1 MHAAGMAHLTRGY
14 IVISIKL
21 RASLLLSVSMTA
33 LLLEAPA
40 AAQTT
45 PSVDATAQASDQPA
59 PAAKRRTKV
68 QADQTAAQEGP
79 TIVVT
84 GSRIARPEFS
94 RPNPIQSFTAESIKE
109 VGATNITDYLVRSPA
124 LLGSTTSLSTAGSNL
139 TSAQLTGVNELN
151 LRNLG
156 TQRTLVLVDGRR
168 HIAAEPGSAAVDT
181 GTIPVDLIDRIDVL
195 TGGTSAIYGADGV
208 SGVVNF
214 IMKHNFEGLSVRGQ
228 SGISQRGDAG
238 NRYIAATLG
247 HNFADDRAN
256 VAVSYEFNVTDK
268 FRQAQRLPYAQS
280 GPFVRFVRN
289 PADFP
294 DDPNVPDRVP
304 LTNLRWADS
313 SPGGAIDTNLDFVPD
328 FTGEGGV
335 YDPGTYV
342 SGSPF
347 TIGGSSTPQDSY
359 FGDYTPYTRRH
370 IANMLA
376 SFKVSPAL
384 RVFAEGK
391 YVRTYA
397 NTDGQPSYDFYTYL
411 YPDNAYL
418 NAKFP
423 GATDGA
429 YVTGR
434 DNFDFGLHQYDNHR
448 TTLRGVV
455 GADGEISSHL
465 KYELSL
471 VYGKVDSKAKTYN
484 DRIADRYYAAI
495 DSVVDPLTGNI
506 TCRINLPGETQIQS
520 SSYNVSEFNG
530 PPVTFSP
537 GQCVPLN
544 VLGSGSP
551 SAAGL
556 AFILADH
563 TDRSKLTQTVL
574 SGSVSG
580 DTGAFL
586 NFPGG
591 PVGFAFGGEYR
602 RETSDYIPSS
612 LELNNQL
619 LDGSGSV
626 RTKGKFDV
634 KEAFGEIN
642 LPIFKETPFAY
653 ALSVGAAG
661 RISKYSTIGSTKS
674 WSVNG
679 TYSPIRDISFRGT
692 LSQAVRAPNIGEL
705 FQGQT
710 GAFEFIL
717 DPCGI
722 DQQSSGSQ
730 YRQANCNALLNG
742 LGVDPTTFD
751 PVNDPTSPTNSSL
764 LGTAGGNPNLRE
776 ETARSWT
783 AGVVLRPRF
792 LPNFFVSA
800 DWYSIRIRN
809 AINTASAEDLAK
821 LCVDQPT
828 LSNPFCNLL
837 TRDATT
843 GIIDGYTVSPQN
855 VAAIQT
861 SGLDLALNWR
871 FTPSQQ
877 LGRFNLHVIANYL
890 RTLKRVASP
899 GADVENQR
907 EYANTSSG
915 GAAPKFSGTA
925 TLNWR
930 KGPFDVT
937 YDLQYFSR
945 TLRFTREQVAGQ
957 PDIVAPQYLRYKES
971 VLHNLQA
978 SLDVT
983 KRFNFYL
990 GVNNLL
996 DAKPD
1001 VGAIAY
1007 PVPAI
1012 GRYFYAGFR
1021 AGFGGKDR

>member
-1 MHAAGMAHLTRGY
+1 MAHLTRGY

-21 RASLLLSVSMTA
+21 RASLLLSVSITA
-33 LLLEAPA
+33 LFLEAPA

-45 PSVDATAQASDQPA
+45 PQVDATAQASDQPA
-59 PAAKRRTKV
+59 PTAKPGAKV
-68 QADQTAAQEGP
+68 RADQTAAQEGQ

-109 VGATNITDYLVRSPA
+109 VGATNITDFLVRSPA

-139 TSAQLTGVNELN
+139 SSAQLVGVNELN

-181 GTIPVDLIDRIDVL
+181 GTIPVDLIERIDVL

-214 IMKHNFEGLSVRGQ
+214 ILKRNFEGLSVRGQ

-247 HNFADDRAN
+247 HNFADDRGN
-256 VAVSYEFNVTDK
+256 VAVSYEYNVTDK
-268 FRQAQRLPYAQS
+268 FRQTQRLPYAKS
-280 GPFVRFVRN
+280 GPYYRFVRN

-294 DDPNVPDRVP
+294 DDPNVPDQIP

-370 IANMLA
+370 IANLLT

-384 RVFAEGK
+384 RLFAEGK
-391 YVRTYA
+391 FVRTYA
-397 NTDGQPSYDFYTYL
+397 NTDGQPSFDFYTFL

-434 DNFDFGLHQYDNHR
+434 DNFDFGLHQYDDHR

-455 GADGEISSHL
+455 GADGEINSHA
-465 KYELSL
+465 KYELSF
-471 VYGKVDSKAKTYN
+471 VYGKVNSKSKTYN
-484 DRIADRYYAAI
+484 DRISDRYYAAI
-495 DSVVDPLTGNI
+495 DSVVDPATGNI

-520 SSYNVSEFNG
+520 SSYNVSAFNG
-530 PPVTFSP
+530 PPITFSP

-544 VLGSGSP
+544 LLGEGSP

-556 AFILADH
+556 AFILANH
-563 TDRSKLTQTVL
+563 TDRSKLTQAVL

-580 DTGAFL
+580 DTGVFL
-586 NFPGG
+586 NLPGG

-602 RETSDYIPSS
+602 RETSDYIPSD

-619 LDGSGSV
+619 LDGSPGA
-626 RTKGKFDV
+626 RTKGSFNV
-634 KEAFGEIN
+634 KEAFAEIN
-642 LPIFKETPFAY
+642 LPILKDKPFAY

-661 RISKYSTIGSTKS
+661 RLSRYSTIGSAKS
-674 WSVNG
+674 WSLNG
-679 TYSPIRDISFRGT
+679 TFAPIRDISFRGT

-705 FQGQT
+705 FQGKH
-710 GAFEFIL
+710 GAFEFIS

-730 YRQANCNALLNG
+730 YRQANCATLLNG
-742 LGVDPTTFD
+742 LGVDPTAFD
-751 PVNDPTSPTNSSL
+751 PVNDPTSPANSSL
-764 LGTAGGNPNLRE
+764 LGSASGNPTLRK

-792 LPNFFVSA
+792 LPNLLISS
-800 DWYSIRIRN
+800 DWYNIRIRD
-809 AINTASAEDLAK
+809 AINTASAEQLANS
-821 LCVDQPT
+821 CVDQPT
-828 LSNPFCNLL
+828 LDNPFCPLL
-837 TRDATT
+837 TRNATT
-843 GIIDGYTVSPQN
+843 GVINGYTLKPQN
-855 VAAIQT
+855 VAAIRT
-861 SGLDLALNWR
+861 SGLDVALDWH
-871 FTPSQQ
+871 FTPIEQ

-890 RTLKRVASP
+890 HTLKLVASP
-899 GADVENQR
+899 GADVQNQR
-907 EYANTSSG
+907 DYATTSSG

-930 KGPFDVT
+930 KGSFDLT
-937 YDLQYFSR
+937 YDLQYFSK

-978 SLDVT
+978 SIDAT
-983 KRFNFYL
+983 KRFNFYV

-1001 VGAIAY
+1001 VGAIAF

-1021 AGFGGKDR
+1021 AGFGGKGR